1 MGSSSNHSLHGE
13 TPKKP
18 SHAVSRKTKTTSSEK
33 SMSRDR
39 VMDFMS
45 TKNSGGDPVTALA
58 LRPGGSSKSTAD
70 RQAKVESDVE
80 ASLTQLNGTFP

>member
-1 MGSSSNHSLHGE
+1 MPSQAAVPTSKESSY
-13 TPKKP
+13 K
-18 SHAVSRKTKTTSSEK
+18 K

-70 RQAKVESDVE
+70 REAKVKSDVE
-80 ASLTQLNGTFP
+80 ASLAQLNGTFP